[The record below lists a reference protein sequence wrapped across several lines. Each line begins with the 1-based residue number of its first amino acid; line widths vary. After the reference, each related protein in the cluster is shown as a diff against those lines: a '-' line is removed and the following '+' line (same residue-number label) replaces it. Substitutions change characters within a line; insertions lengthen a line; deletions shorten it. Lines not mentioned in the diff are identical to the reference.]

1 MPKRRSV
8 QSLRTCAIL
17 RIGLDFGRICYGCEN
32 YSELNK
38 LIETEEYLTVRSPL
52 ASWPASLLED
62 MYTIICQ
69 KKCSNYFL
77 HSLVQPQVRNIIIQ
91 PGTIHYAIAFL
102 QERCQALRSIALTGS
117 HHMNPEHFIPVFKS
131 FPRLVKIDLSENI
144 IDDRAF
150 DNIGATC
157 QLLKIL
163 NVSGSTISDLGLK
176 FLSRSEENIPRKC
189 HSHLSLTD
197 ISLLQDP
204 VSALPLRVSVS
215 GYILRGQ
222 QLPLLPSAPLRPRL
236 RGHGGG
242 PRDDGLLRRR
252 LGEGLSGVLYQDVE
266 LCTRDW
272 RGGGPWGH

>member
-1 MPKRRSV
+1 MAGLQFVNAEAAVLYYSPVQLLLILDIQATINRHSVAIHFNKLFRKNVTSIMPKRRSA
-8 QSLRTCAIL
+8 QSLRTSAIL

-38 LIETEEYLTVRSPL
+38 LIETEGYLTVRSPL

-77 HSLVQPQVRNIIIQ
+77 HSLVQPQVRNIVIQ

-157 QLLKIL
+157 QLLKVL

-189 HSHLSLTD
+189 QVNP
-197 ISLLQDP
+197 IS
-204 VSALPLRVSVS
+204 V
-215 GYILRGQ
+215 
-222 QLPLLPSAPLRPRL
+222 
-236 RGHGGG
+236 
-242 PRDDGLLRRR
+242 
-252 LGEGLSGVLYQDVE
+252 
-266 LCTRDW
+266 
-272 RGGGPWGH
+272 